1 MSAMPVILIAEDEMP
16 TRRGIL
22 NMLKEWSQGKHEL
35 QTAEN
40 GVQALQFFRDRPV
53 DLLITDIRMP
63 GLSGVELLQA
73 LRDEEREV
81 ISIILTGYAEF
92 EYARTAMKLGA
103 VNYILKPVE
112 PIDLVHAVEEALAKA
127 GPQHHPVTGLR
138 QPAPIKNEFVRKALQ
153 YIHKSISNSS
163 LGIREVA
170 EYVHLSPNY
179 FSVLFKDAMNVTFSD
194 YMIQFRIELAKQ
206 MLLETD
212 RKIYEIAEATG
223 FNSSKYFVRAF
234 RNIEGVTPRQFR
246 KQAT

>member
-1 MSAMPVILIAEDEMP
+1 MPVILIAEDEMP

-22 NMLKEWSQGKHEL
+22 NTLKEWSQGKHEL

-92 EYARTAMKLGA
+92 EYAQTAMKLGA

-112 PIDLVHAVEEALAKA
+112 PDDLVHAVEEALAKA
-127 GPQHHPVTGLR
+127 GTQHQPVIGLQ
-138 QPAPIKNEFVRKALQ
+138 QPASVKNEFIRKALQ
-153 YIHKSISNSS
+153 YMHKSISNPS

-170 EYVHLSPNY
+170 EHVHLSPSY
-179 FSVLFKDAMNVTFSD
+179 FSALFKDAMNVTFSD
-194 YMIQFRIELAKQ
+194 YMIHNRIELAKQ
-206 MLLETD
+206 LLRETD
-212 RKIYEIAEATG
+212 RKVYEIAEAAG
-223 FNSSKYFVRAF
+223 FNSSKYFVKAF
-234 RNIEGVTPRQFR
+234 RNLEGVTPKQFR
-246 KQAT
+246 KQAM